1 LSDAEGKVCAMSA
14 NFADA
19 GAGSVIA
26 AGRTRAA
33 ETLKHFSAQP
43 AREPQ
48 SLVLFCWQGCPCA
61 QQSDCAAVK
70 TTSGDLATTMP
81 PATGSMATDIA
92 TRTTKMV
99 RNVLMAQRQHYL
111 LAPTGVK

>member
-14 NFADA
+14 NLANA
-19 GAGSVIA
+19 GAGGVTA
-26 AGRTRAA
+26 AGTAKA
-33 ETLKHFSAQP
+33 TETLKHFSAQP
-43 AREPQ
+43 AKEPQ

-61 QQSDCAAVK
+61 QQSDCIAVK
-70 TTSGDLATTMP
+70 ATSGALATTMP

-99 RNVLMAQRQHYL
+99 RKVLMAWLQHY
-111 LAPTGVK
+111 PRP